1 VHLSLAWLALHGPD
15 SWTLVLPWPLAAT
28 GSIEFTVPWRLAL
41 AISIDNFGGGF
52 AGTALIAYMSGLT
65 GAGFAASQY
74 ALLSSLYALPG
85 KLAAGSAG
93 FVVAAFGFPA
103 FFTFTAAIGIPVVLL
118 SLALRPKTAP
128 AEPEPGPKEAPAVAP
143 AIEPSPAR

>member
-1 VHLSLAWLALHGPD
+1 MFPTFVVGGALAAGSHLSLAWLALGAPE
-15 SWTLVLPWPLAAT
+15 V
-28 GSIEFTVPWRLAL
+28 WRLTV

-93 FVVAAFGFPA
+93 FVVAAFGFPV
-103 FFTFTAAIGIPVVLL
+103 FFAFTAAIGIPVVLL
-118 SLALRPKTAP
+118 CLFVGRVGTRTEPSA
-128 AEPEPGPKEAPAVAP
+128 AEPQGDAAAAPEAKPA
-143 AIEPSPAR
+143 

>member
-1 VHLSLAWLALHGPD
+1 LYGIWVGIFASFVAGWGIARFGLYPVFVAGGAVAAAVHLSLAWLALHGPD
-15 SWTLVLPWPLAAT
+15 SWTLALPWPLAAT

-74 ALLSSLYALPG
+74 ALL
-85 KLAAGSAG
+85 
-93 FVVAAFGFPA
+93 
-103 FFTFTAAIGIPVVLL
+103 
-118 SLALRPKTAP
+118 
-128 AEPEPGPKEAPAVAP
+128 
-143 AIEPSPAR
+143 